1 MSLAQLNA
9 GQARPSW
16 AALLSFGAM
25 LAVLCTA
32 FWLYWYLGAL
42 PGGRAL
48 ALSLA
53 FGLAFGWLLQRSRFC
68 FYCVSRDFIEQRD
81 ARGLLG
87 IVAALAVG
95 TLGYHA
101 VFGAFLPEPAPGRL
115 PPGAHIGPVSWVLA
129 GASFTFGLGM
139 ALAGS
144 CISAQL
150 YRLGEGALTAPIALV
165 GTILGFVLGL
175 KAWNGLYLDHIQEA
189 PVLWLPNHLDYEGSL
204 ALQLAGL
211 GALAWLL
218 WSLHRAPG
226 PSTVSSSAPW
236 WRRRWAPHVG
246 GILIGVLGVVAF
258 LRVSPLGVTS
268 ELGSLARTLAD
279 QQGWLPTRLEGLDTF
294 KGCVT
299 TIKETLWSN
308 NGALV
313 IGLVLGA
320 FVAALIAGDFKPR
333 WPTWQEAARNFAG
346 GVLMGLGSM
355 LALGCTVGTLLS
367 GIMAAAVSGWVFLL
381 CAGVGLWL
389 GWWLRRQP
397 WRGSLAA

>member
-1 MSLAQLNA
+1 MSLAQLNI

-16 AALLSFGAM
+16 AALLSVV
-25 LAVLCTA
+25 AVLSAA
-32 FWLYWYLGAL
+32 FLLHRHLGGL
-42 PGGRAL
+42 PGGQAL
-48 ALSLA
+48 ALSLG

-95 TLGYHA
+95 TLGYHS

-115 PPGAHIGPVSWVLA
+115 PPGAHIGPVTWVLA

-150 YRLGEGALTAPIALV
+150 YRLGEGALTAPIALA
-165 GTILGFVLGL
+165 GTVLGFILGL
-175 KAWNGLYLDHIQEA
+175 KAWSVLYLRHIQEA
-189 PVLWLPNHLDYEGSL
+189 PVLWLPNHLGYEGSV

-211 GALAWLL
+211 GTLAWLL
-218 WSLHRAPG
+218 WSLHRAPE
-226 PSTVSSSAPW
+226 PSSSALAASPW
-236 WRRRWAPHVG
+236 LRRRWAPHVG
-246 GILIGVLGVVAF
+246 GILIGALGVLAF

-279 QQGWLPTRLEGLDTF
+279 QQGWLPSRLEGLDTF

-299 TIKETLWSN
+299 TIKETPWSN

-333 WPTWQEAARNFAG
+333 WPTWQEAVRNFAG

-381 CAGVGLWL
+381 CAGLGLWL

-397 WRGSLAA
+397 WRGARSA

>member
-1 MSLAQLNA
+1 MSSVQLTP
-9 GQARPSW
+9 GQARPGW
-16 AALLSFGAM
+16 AALLSAV
-25 LAVLCTA
+25 AVLSTA
-32 FWLYWYLGAL
+32 FLLHRHLAAL

-87 IVAALAVG
+87 ILAALAMG

-101 VFGAFLPEPAPGRL
+101 VFGAFLPEPAAGRL
-115 PPGAHIGPVSWVLA
+115 PPGAHIGPVSIVLV

-165 GTILGFVLGL
+165 GTVLGFVLGL
-175 KAWNGLYLDHIQEA
+175 KAWNGLYLGHIQEA
-189 PVLWLPNHLDYEGSL
+189 PVLWLPHHLGYEGSL
-204 ALQLAGL
+204 GVQLLGL
-211 GALAWLL
+211 GALGWLL
-218 WSLHRAPG
+218 WSLHREPPAP
-226 PSTVSSSAPW
+226 PETHPHW

-246 GILIGVLGVVAF
+246 GILIGGLGVLAF

-268 ELGSLARTLAD
+268 ELGSVARTLAD
-279 QQGWLPTRLEGLDTF
+279 QQGWLPSRLEGLDTF

-308 NGALV
+308 NGSLV
-313 IGLVLGA
+313 VGLVLGA
-320 FVAALIAGDFKPR
+320 FVAALLAGDSKPR
-333 WPTWQEAARNFAG
+333 WPTWQEAVRNFAG

-367 GIMAAAVSGWVFLL
+367 GIMAAAVSGWVFLV
-381 CAGVGLWL
+381 CAGLGLWL

-397 WRGSLAA
+397 WRGRSA

>member
-1 MSLAQLNA
+1 MSPVQLTP
-9 GQARPSW
+9 GQARPGW
-16 AALLSFGAM
+16 AALLSTV
-25 LAVLCTA
+25 AVLSTA
-32 FWLYWYLGAL
+32 FLLHRHLAEL
-42 PGGRAL
+42 PGGRSL

-115 PPGAHIGPVSWVLA
+115 PPGAHIGPVSIVLV

-165 GTILGFVLGL
+165 GAMLGFALGL
-175 KAWNGLYLDHIQEA
+175 KAWNGLYLGHIQEA
-189 PVLWLPNHLDYEGSL
+189 PVLWLPHHLGYEGSVGV
-204 ALQLAGL
+204 QLLGL
-211 GALAWLL
+211 GVLAWLL
-218 WSLHRAPG
+218 WSLHRR
-226 PSTVSSSAPW
+226 PSVTAEADQRW
-236 WRRRWAPHVG
+236 WRKRWAPHVG
-246 GILIGVLGVVAF
+246 GILIGGLGVLAF

-268 ELGSLARTLAD
+268 ELGSVARTLAD
-279 QQGWLPTRLEGLDTF
+279 HQGWLPSRLEGLDTF

-308 NGALV
+308 NGSMV
-313 IGLVLGA
+313 VGLVLGA
-320 FVAALIAGDFKPR
+320 FVAALLAGDFKPR
-333 WPTWQEAARNFAG
+333 WPTWQEAVRNFAG

-367 GIMAAAVSGWVFLL
+367 GIMAAAVSGWVFLF
-381 CAGVGLWL
+381 CAGAGLWL

-397 WRGSLAA
+397 WRGRSA

>member
-1 MSLAQLNA
+1 MSPVQSTP
-9 GQARPSW
+9 GQARPGW
-16 AALLSFGAM
+16 AALPSTV
-25 LAVLCTA
+25 AVLSTA
-32 FWLYWYLGAL
+32 FLLHRHLGEL

-115 PPGAHIGPVSWVLA
+115 PPGAHIGPVSMVLV

-150 YRLGEGALTAPIALV
+150 YRLGEGALTAPIALI
-165 GTILGFVLGL
+165 GTVLGFVLGL
-175 KAWNGLYLDHIQEA
+175 KAWNVLYLRHIQEA
-189 PVLWLPNHLDYEGSL
+189 PVLWLPNHLGYEGSV
-204 ALQLAGL
+204 AVQLAGL
-211 GALAWLL
+211 GVLAWLL
-218 WSLHRAPG
+218 WSRHRTPEAASAPHG
-226 PSTVSSSAPW
+226 PW
-236 WRRRWAPHVG
+236 WRHRWAPHMG
-246 GILIGVLGVVAF
+246 GILIGALGVLAF

-279 QQGWLPTRLEGLDTF
+279 QQGWLPSRLEGLDTF

-313 IGLVLGA
+313 VGLVLGA

-333 WPTWQEAARNFAG
+333 RPSWQEAARNFAG

-381 CAGVGLWL
+381 FAGAGLWL

-397 WRGSLAA
+397 WRGTSPG

>member
-1 MSLAQLNA
+1 MSIASLQA
-9 GQARPSW
+9 GRQVPAWVP
-16 AALLSFGAM
+16 LLS
-25 LAVLCTA
+25 LVAVLSTA
-32 FWLYWYLGAL
+32 FLLHRHLSDL

-53 FGLAFGWLLQRSRFC
+53 FGLAFGALLQRSRFC

-87 IVAALAVG
+87 ILAALAVG

-115 PPGAHIGPVSWVLA
+115 PPGAHIGPVSLVLV

-150 YRLGEGALTAPIALV
+150 YRLGEGALTAPIALA
-165 GTILGFVLGL
+165 GTVLGFVLGL
-175 KAWNGLYLDHIQEA
+175 LAWNTLYLRQIQEA
-189 PVLWLPNHLDYEGSL
+189 PVLWLPHHLGYEGSL
-204 ALQLAGL
+204 AVQLLGL

-218 WSLHRAPG
+218 WSRHRAPATADT
-226 PSTVSSSAPW
+226 PPEARW

-246 GILIGVLGVVAF
+246 GVLIGGLGVLAF
-258 LRVSPLGVTS
+258 LRVLPLGVTS

-279 QQGWLPTRLEGLDTF
+279 QQNWLPSRLEGLDTF
-294 KGCVT
+294 RGCIT
-299 TIKETLWSN
+299 TIKETLWSP

-313 IGLVLGA
+313 VGLVIGA
-320 FVAALIAGDFKPR
+320 FAAALIAGDFRPR
-333 WPTWQEAARNFAG
+333 RPTWREAVRNFGG

-367 GIMAAAVSGWVFLL
+367 GIMAAAVSGWVFLF
-381 CAGVGLWL
+381 CAGTGLWL
-389 GWWLRRQP
+389 GWWLRRRP
-397 WRGSLAA
+397 WRGGLA

>member
-1 MSLAQLNA
+1 MAFLSLV
-9 GQARPSW
+9 
-16 AALLSFGAM
+16 AALCAAFLLHRHLS
-25 LAVLCTA
+25 
-32 FWLYWYLGAL
+32 AL

-48 ALSLA
+48 ALSLV
-53 FGLAFGWLLQRSRFC
+53 FGLAFGALLQRSRFC

-87 IVAALAVG
+87 ILAALAVG

-115 PPGAHIGPVSWVLA
+115 PPGAHIGPVSVVLV

-150 YRLGEGALTAPIALV
+150 YRLGEGALTAPIALA
-165 GTILGFVLGL
+165 GTVLGFVLGL
-175 KAWNGLYLDHIQEA
+175 QAWNALYLRQIQEA
-189 PVLWLPNHLDYEGSL
+189 PVLWLPHHLGYEGSL
-204 ALQLAGL
+204 AVQLLGL

-218 WSLHRAPG
+218 WKFHRTPESPVGLKVA
-226 PSTVSSSAPW
+226 W
-236 WRRRWAPHVG
+236 WQRRWTPHMG
-246 GILIGVLGVVAF
+246 GVLIGGLGVLAF

-279 QQGWLPTRLEGLDTF
+279 QQGWLLPSRLEGLDTF
-294 KGCVT
+294 RGCVT

-313 IGLVLGA
+313 VGLVLGA
-320 FVAALIAGDFKPR
+320 FAAALIAGDFKPR
-333 WPTWQEAARNFAG
+333 WPTRQEAARNFVG
-346 GVLMGLGSM
+346 GLLMGLGSM

-381 CAGVGLWL
+381 CAGLGLLL
-389 GWWLRRQP
+389 GWRLRWQP
-397 WRGSLAA
+397 WRRTNA